1 MVRAQVRPPLAATLK
16 RQKAPWFGIR
26 RSLAPWI
33 IRVRHAPQ
41 PQEKLAC
48 ALRVEAPRGSA
59 LAWCGHTG
67 PPTPVTPL
75 APTSKRCGAPSFGP
89 GIRHPLEP
97 WIVRIGPGAQP
108 DQPDSE
114 NLKAACASDSDA
126 RGTAHA
132 TTNERH
138 LTVTQ
143 TSGCQRLITESPLRG
158 RPHWSSDKLSSFM
171 PSLAT
176 CTKSHS
182 FRKI

>member
-1 MVRAQVRPPLAATLK
+1 MVRAQVHPPASAK
-16 RQKAPWFGIR
+16 R
-26 RSLAPWI
+26 
-33 IRVRHAPQ
+33 
-41 PQEKLAC
+41 
-48 ALRVEAPRGSA
+48 PRGSGSVGRLRRGSFA
-59 LAWCGHTG
+59 LGMRRNRKRNSRVPCVWKRLAGRPSRGAG

-97 WIVRIGPGAQP
+97 WIIRIGPGAQP

-114 NLKAACASDSDA
+114 NLKAACASDSDSTDA

>member
-1 MVRAQVRPPLAATLK
+1 MVRAQVRPPASAK
-16 RQKAPWFGIR
+16 R
-26 RSLAPWI
+26 
-33 IRVRHAPQ
+33 
-41 PQEKLAC
+41 
-48 ALRVEAPRGSA
+48 PRGSGSVGRLRRGSFA
-59 LAWCGHTG
+59 LGMRRNRKRNSRVPCVWKRLAGRPSRGAGTRGRRPQSPHWH
-67 PPTPVTPL
+67 PVP
-75 APTSKRCGAPSFGP
+75 PTSKRCGAPSFGP

-97 WIVRIGPGAQP
+97 WIIRIGPGAQP
-108 DQPDSE
+108 DQPDLE